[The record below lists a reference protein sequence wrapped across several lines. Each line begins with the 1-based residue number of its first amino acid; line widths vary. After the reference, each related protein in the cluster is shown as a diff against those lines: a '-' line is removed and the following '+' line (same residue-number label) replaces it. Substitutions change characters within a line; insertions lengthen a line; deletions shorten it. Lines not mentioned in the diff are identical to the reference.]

1 MAVEQITYK
10 NIDPKVRNMIM
21 VGLSFAMLVACFDG
35 TIVGTC
41 GPAIAEDLNGTSLYS
56 WMVTAYMLCETIMI
70 PISGKLSD
78 LYGRKPLFLIG
89 LTLFVVGSIFAGMS
103 TSMEMLIACRA
114 IQGLGGG
121 ILIPVA
127 TAAVADLYSPKDRAR
142 MQGILGAVFGIGS
155 GIGPLIGG
163 YITEY
168 ISWHWIF
175 YINIPMALI
184 AYALTIK
191 KFPTPVYDEKPIID
205 VKGIA
210 FLSIM
215 LLDILLFFEWA
226 GSKFD
231 WVSAESFVMIAIA
244 LAMIMLF
251 VTVERKAAE
260 PILAP
265 HLVHNKTVILA
276 CIFMFVFGLA
286 MMGAMM
292 YSSMFAISIL
302 GLNTLEAGE
311 YSLALVAGMMITSM
325 LSGNLVNKT
334 GYKFWLIIGP
344 IITALGLYMFSGM
357 TVGTELSYY
366 AICLF
371 VFGIGLGCMMSV
383 IMVAV
388 QNSSE
393 PSEMGM
399 TTSAVNVIRSIGT
412 TVGTAIFA
420 TLIGNRLGVELMNH
434 VSEFTYEHIQHGT
447 GVLDDLANAVQNV
460 INGSLDPID
469 RSIFA
474 DMNNI
479 LLSFANSID
488 FAFLC
493 GAVMMACLIIIGI
506 FFKAQ
511 RAPEM
516 PREIHFDDEPVSAA
530 TTAVFS
536 SAQEQSVASHGSDGT
551 SPEEERKSD

>member
-41 GPAIAEDLNGTSLYS
+41 GPVIAEDLNGTSLYS

-244 LAMIMLF
+244 LAMIVLF

-399 TTSAVNVIRSIGT
+399 TTSAVNVKEKFAKQTQLMEQPGMAECA
-412 TVGTAIFA
+412 TA
-420 TLIGNRLGVELMNH
+420 
-434 VSEFTYEHIQHGT
+434 
-447 GVLDDLANAVQNV
+447 
-460 INGSLDPID
+460 
-469 RSIFA
+469 
-474 DMNNI
+474 
-479 LLSFANSID
+479 LLS
-488 FAFLC
+488 
-493 GAVMMACLIIIGI
+493 GI
-506 FFKAQ
+506 V
-511 RAPEM
+511 
-516 PREIHFDDEPVSAA
+516 DAA
-530 TTAVFS
+530 TTDDIILAGLA
-536 SAQEQSVASHGSDGT
+536 SASRGRLRVVGKAFTQEYYGIGVKKGNTELKNKINNAITDMIQDGSWQRAISDNTRGVAYTPNAKYNPPVPNGKGN
-551 SPEEERKSD
+551 K

>member
-1 MAVEQITYK
+1 MAVEQMTYK
-10 NIDPKVRNMIM
+10 NIDPKVRKTIMI
-21 VGLSFAMLVACFDG
+21 GLSFAMLVACFDG

-41 GPAIAEDLNGTSLYS
+41 GPVIARDLNGTGLYS

-78 LYGRKPLFLIG
+78 LYGRKPLFLVG

-103 TSMEMLIACRA
+103 GSMMMLIVCRA
-114 IQGLGGG
+114 VQGLGGG

-142 MQGILGAVFGIGS
+142 MQGILGAIFGIGS

-175 YINIPMALI
+175 YINIPLAVV
-184 AYALTIK
+184 AYTLTIR
-191 KFPTPVYDEKPIID
+191 KFPTPVYNEKPSVD
-205 VKGIA
+205 FRGIA
-210 FLSIM
+210 FLSIL
-215 LLDILLFFEWA
+215 LLDVLLFFEWA
-226 GSKFD
+226 GSKFE
-231 WVSAESFVMIAIA
+231 WVSAESFAMVACAIV
-244 LAMIMLF
+244 LTVLF
-251 VTVERKAAE
+251 VRIEKRALE

-265 HLVHNKTVILA
+265 HLIRNKTVIQA

-292 YSSMFAISIL
+292 YSSMFAITIL
-302 GLNTLEAGE
+302 GLDTLEAGE

-325 LSGNLVNKT
+325 LSGNLVNRT
-334 GYKFWLIIGP
+334 GYRLWLTAGP
-344 IITALGLYMFSGM
+344 LVTSAGLYMLSQM

-371 VFGIGLGCMMSV
+371 IFGIGLGCMISV

-412 TVGTAIFA
+412 TVGAAIFA
-420 TLIGNRLGVELMNH
+420 VLIGNKLGDELRAN
-434 VSEFTYEHIQHGT
+434 VSDTVYGLVQHNT
-447 GVLDDLANAVQNV
+447 GVLDDLMGAIGRVQSGV
-460 INGSLDPID
+460 GDLTDLAIASE
-469 RSIFA
+469 A
-474 DMNNI
+474 NNI
-479 LLSFANSID
+479 LLSFANSVD

-493 GAVMMACLIIIGI
+493 GALMILVLVIIGV
-506 FFKAQ
+506 FFKAK
-511 RAPEM
+511 RAPDM
-516 PREIHFDDEPVSAA
+516 PREIHFSDGAPAETVPA
-530 TTAVFS
+530 TAVD
-536 SAQEQSVASHGSDGT
+536 ATEAP
-551 SPEEERKSD
+551 SPKTPSGGEGENRRSE

>member
-41 GPAIAEDLNGTSLYS
+41 GPVIAEDLNGTSLYS

-231 WVSAESFVMIAIA
+231 
-244 LAMIMLF
+244 
-251 VTVERKAAE
+251 
-260 PILAP
+260 
-265 HLVHNKTVILA
+265 
-276 CIFMFVFGLA
+276 
-286 MMGAMM
+286 
-292 YSSMFAISIL
+292 
-302 GLNTLEAGE
+302 
-311 YSLALVAGMMITSM
+311 
-325 LSGNLVNKT
+325 
-334 GYKFWLIIGP
+334 
-344 IITALGLYMFSGM
+344 
-357 TVGTELSYY
+357 
-366 AICLF
+366 
-371 VFGIGLGCMMSV
+371 
-383 IMVAV
+383 
-388 QNSSE
+388 
-393 PSEMGM
+393 
-399 TTSAVNVIRSIGT
+399 
-412 TVGTAIFA
+412 
-420 TLIGNRLGVELMNH
+420 
-434 VSEFTYEHIQHGT
+434 
-447 GVLDDLANAVQNV
+447 
-460 INGSLDPID
+460 
-469 RSIFA
+469 
-474 DMNNI
+474 
-479 LLSFANSID
+479 
-488 FAFLC
+488 
-493 GAVMMACLIIIGI
+493 
-506 FFKAQ
+506 
-511 RAPEM
+511 
-516 PREIHFDDEPVSAA
+516 
-530 TTAVFS
+530 
-536 SAQEQSVASHGSDGT
+536 
-551 SPEEERKSD
+551 

>member
-10 NIDPKVRNMIM
+10 NIDPKVRRTIMI
-21 VGLSFAMLVACFDG
+21 GLSFAMLVACFDG

-41 GPAIAEDLNGTSLYS
+41 GPVIARDLDGTSLYS

-78 LYGRKPLFLIG
+78 LFGRKPLFLIG
-89 LTLFVVGSIFAGMS
+89 LTIFVLGSVFAGLS
-103 TSMEMLIACRA
+103 QSMVMLIVCRA
-114 IQGLGGG
+114 VQGLGGG

-127 TAAVADLYSPKDRAR
+127 TAAVADLYSPKERAR
-142 MQGILGAVFGIGS
+142 MQGILGAIFGIGS

-163 YITEY
+163 YITEH

-175 YINIPMALI
+175 YINIPLAI
-184 AYALTIK
+184 VAYALTIR
-191 KFPTPVYDEKPIID
+191 KFPTPVFKEKPTVD
-205 VKGIA
+205 YRGIA
-210 FLSIM
+210 FLSVL
-215 LLDILLFFEWA
+215 LLDVLLFFEWA
-226 GSKFD
+226 GSRFE
-231 WVSAESFVMIAIA
+231 WVSAESFVMIACA
-244 LAMIMLF
+244 LVLTVLF
-251 VTVERKAAE
+251 IRIEKKAKE
-260 PILAP
+260 PVLAP
-265 HLVHNKTVILA
+265 HLVRNRTVIQA

-302 GLNTLEAGE
+302 GLDTLEAGE

-325 LSGNLVNKT
+325 LSGNLVNRT
-334 GYKFWLIIGP
+334 GYKPWLIVGP
-344 IITALGLYMFSGM
+344 VITSAGLYMFSQM

-366 AICLF
+366 ALCLF

-388 QNSSE
+388 QNSSK

-420 TLIGNRLGVELMNH
+420 VLIGNKIGEELRNN
-434 VSEFTYEHIQHGT
+434 VSNIVYENVQHNT
-447 GVLDDLANAVQNV
+447 GVLDDLMRAFSNVQSG
-460 INGSLDPID
+460 IGDLID
-469 RSIFA
+469 GAIVSEA
-474 DMNNI
+474 NNI
-479 LLSFANSID
+479 LLSFANSVD

-493 GAVMMACLIIIGI
+493 GSVMMLALLVIGI
-506 FFKAQ
+506 FFKAKK
-511 RAPEM
+511 APEM
-516 PREIHFDDEPVSAA
+516 PREIHF
-530 TTAVFS
+530 
-536 SAQEQSVASHGSDGT
+536 SDGSNT
-551 SPEEERKSD
+551 TTDTVTAAVGTTETQASETPSVEETERR

>member
-10 NIDPKVRNMIM
+10 NIDPKVRTTIM
-21 VGLSFAMLVACFDG
+21 FGLAFAMLVACFDG

-41 GPAIAEDLNGTSLYS
+41 GPVIAKDLNGTDLYS

-78 LYGRKPLFLIG
+78 LYGRKPLFLVG
-89 LTLFVVGSIFAGMS
+89 LTLFVIGSVFAGLS
-103 TSMEMLIACRA
+103 GSMMMLIVCRA

-155 GIGPLIGG
+155 GVGPLIGG

-175 YINIPMALI
+175 YINIPMAAV

-191 KFPTPVYDEKPIID
+191 KFPTPVYGEKPTVD
-205 VKGIA
+205 VRGIA
-210 FLSIM
+210 LLSVM
-215 LLDILLFFEWA
+215 LLDILLFFEWG
-226 GSKFD
+226 GSKFE
-231 WVSAESFVMIAIA
+231 WASAESAVMIAVAIV
-244 LAMIMLF
+244 LAVVF
-251 VTVERKAAE
+251 VGVEKKAVE

-265 HLVHNKTVILA
+265 HLVHNTTVIQA
-276 CIFMFVFGLA
+276 CIFMFIFGLA

-311 YSLALVAGMMITSM
+311 YSLALVAGMMITSII
-325 LSGNLVNKT
+325 SGGVVNRT
-334 GYKFWLIIGP
+334 GYKPWLIVGP
-344 IITALGLYMFSGM
+344 IITAAGLYMFSTM
-357 TVGTELSYY
+357 TVGTELSFY
-366 AICLF
+366 ALCLF

-393 PSEMGM
+393 ASEMGM
-399 TTSAVNVIRSIGT
+399 TTSAVNVIRSVGT
-412 TVGTAIFA
+412 TVGTAVFA
-420 TLIGNRLGVELMNH
+420 MVIGNKLGDELREH
-434 VSEFTYEHIQHGT
+434 VSAATYAIIQHGT
-447 GVLDDLANAVQNV
+447 GVLDDLSAAAT
-460 INGSLDPID
+460 
-469 RSIFA
+469 RFA
-474 DMNNI
+474 EGIAGPGDLLILADSGNI
-479 LLSFANSID
+479 LLSFANSVD
-488 FAFLC
+488 FSFLC
-493 GAVMMACLIIIGI
+493 GAVMMAFLIIIGI
-506 FFKAQ
+506 LFKAQ

-516 PREIHFDDEPVSAA
+516 PREISFDDIPEAVPSAA
-530 TTAVFS
+530 APDVGEVPAAES
-536 SAQEQSVASHGSDGT
+536 G
-551 SPEEERKSD
+551 EETLEPPADKLD